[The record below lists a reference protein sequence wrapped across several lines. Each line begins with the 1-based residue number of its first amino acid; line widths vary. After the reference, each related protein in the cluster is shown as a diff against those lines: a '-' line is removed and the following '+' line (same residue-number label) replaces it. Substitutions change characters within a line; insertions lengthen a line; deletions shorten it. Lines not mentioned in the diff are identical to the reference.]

1 MLAKSLKLKNRIKI
15 PRLGQGT
22 WFMAEIEINVLQK

>member
-1 MLAKSLKLKNRIKI
+1 MLAKSLKLKNGIKI

-22 WFMAEIEINVLQK
+22 WFMGENRHYVVE